1 MVTTNIRLI
10 TFDLDDT
17 LWDPRPALEAGEI
30 AQSLYLRSRFP
41 SLELNKVPSKLL
53 SNIRQSLLV
62 EQPELAH
69 RISLFRESF
78 IKRLLQSQG
87 VPDNESKVAAN
98 EAFAA
103 FLAHRHEVAIFANAE
118 EALTS
123 LSRRYKIGALTN
135 GNADVRKT
143 GIGKYFNF
151 AWRAEEYGVSKPDP
165 AFFQTAFAQVGV
177 EPHEVIHVGDCHQN
191 DVFGAAEAGA
201 KAIWFKPEGGTSD
214 IASKVVKRLS
224 DLPDAI
230 EQIVSLAECNQLR

>member
-1 MVTTNIRLI
+1 M
-10 TFDLDDT
+10 
-17 LWDPRPALEAGEI
+17 
-30 AQSLYLRSRFP
+30 
-41 SLELNKVPSKLL
+41 
-53 SNIRQSLLV
+53 
-62 EQPELAH
+62 
-69 RISLFRESF
+69 
-78 IKRLLQSQG
+78 
-87 VPDNESKVAAN
+87 PDNESKVAAN

-103 FLAHRHEVAIFANAE
+103 FLSHRHEVAIFANAE

-214 IASKVVKRLS
+214 IASKVVKKLSTYQMPLRLQACRTTS
-224 DLPDAI
+224 CVRWPQHPFHRFVCALPPQVTTQKSFRRQSYQY
-230 EQIVSLAECNQLR
+230 ELLL